1 MVRKFSAF
9 FLAFLISLSVF
20 CIPAFAWE
28 PSGQDEYTL
37 ISLKL
42 PDGRLYPAVYMPIG
56 SDGYTASWRL
66 DVTSHGFTVYW
77 DTDDAGDV
85 ENFTVASLL
94 SLYGLSSGNLIGLSD
109 STGVRTEY
117 EVEGGP
123 SGDPDIPKNFIFE
136 AVFSDSV
143 PLPPE
148 PDPNEYT
155 MEIYNQ
161 SGKLLKTLSGSGT
174 GSPFK
179 AVILPGVNRLVLS
192 VFDSSWEFSSKDL
205 LRLELD
211 PSMLENVSASQII
224 NAGTSGFKLTSLGN
238 TLRVTLIYDEPD
250 PVPSNEYIME
260 IYNQSGELLETLSG
274 SGIGSPFKAVIY
286 PSTNRLVLSVFDSSW
301 EATSKDL
308 SHLHLD
314 PSLMENVTASQIINA
329 GTSGFKL
336 TADGNL
342 LRVVVIYNRPT
353 PGPSP
358 DSGSPPSLAYFG
370 AFLTTVLGSFFSFE
384 LIPGLTLGG
393 MFGFFIV
400 LAIAVCVLKHFQG

>member
-1 MVRKFSAF
+1 MVRKFFAF

-20 CIPAFAWE
+20 CIPALAWE

-56 SDGYTASWRL
+56 SDGYTSSWRL

-77 DTDDAGDV
+77 DTNDASDV
-85 ENFTVASLL
+85 DTFSVASLL

-109 STGVRTEY
+109 SIGVRTQY

-136 AVFSDSV
+136 AVFTDSV
-143 PLPPE
+143 PIPPE
-148 PDPNEYT
+148 STEYI

-161 SGKLLKTLSGSGT
+161 SGELLKTLSGSGT

-179 AVILPGVNRLVLS
+179 AVILPGLNRLFLS

-205 LRLELD
+205 LRLQLE
-211 PSMLENVSASQII
+211 PSTMETVSVSQII
-224 NAGTSGFKLTSLGN
+224 NAGTSGFELTSLEN
-238 TLRVTLIYDEPD
+238 TLIVTLIYDEPSVSPD
-250 PVPSNEYIME
+250 P
-260 IYNQSGELLETLSG
+260 G
-274 SGIGSPFKAVIY
+274 
-286 PSTNRLVLSVFDSSW
+286 
-301 EATSKDL
+301 
-308 SHLHLD
+308 
-314 PSLMENVTASQIINA
+314 
-329 GTSGFKL
+329 
-336 TADGNL
+336 
-342 LRVVVIYNRPT
+342 
-353 PGPSP
+353 P
-358 DSGSPPSLAYFG
+358 DSGSPPALAYFG
-370 AFLTTVLGSFFSFE
+370 AFLTTVLGSFLAFE